1 MMKISK
7 GFPLVALI
15 LMPLLITIGWA
26 LLYSDQSDYKNL
38 RYSCWKIGMCS
49 MNLDTA
55 VNAMVN
61 DLDRTDLIR
70 GKNLSQIEKKFGYVT
85 TLENAYP
92 YLRQIHDEQFK
103 GKEVVFL
110 RHSDLMVILENGR
123 GVDLV
128 YIKG

>member
-1 MMKISK
+1 MKIRK
-7 GFPLVALI
+7 GWPLIALVV
-15 LMPLLITIGWA
+15 MPLLMTIGWA
-26 LLYSDQSDYKNL
+26 LLFQDQSDPKNL
-38 RYSCWKIGMCS
+38 RYSCWKIGVCS

-55 VNAMVN
+55 VDAVVN
-61 DLDRTDLIR
+61 DPNRMDLIR
-70 GKNLSQIEKKFGYVT
+70 GKTVAQLVKKFGYVT